1 MKLGIQNHMPEP
13 SLLNTISVLDTF
25 GVERSRKAVHDWV
38 QKADLQ
44 PVSGKAPNQVAVDE
58 TVIRIN
64 DHQLW
69 LYAAANPQTNEILHL
84 RLFSTTTT
92 ALTEIFLKELRQK
105 HDVETAV
112 FLVDGAKHLQA
123 ALQRAGL
130 RFQTERHG
138 NRNPVERIFREV
150 KRRTSSFSNC
160 FNLVNERPNAGVAV
174 EVNRLTGLDSR
185 RVPSLAV
192 NQHLPVGVHVSTPAQ
207 VARVGAGLH
216 GSVGRATGFDGH
228 VALYLLLVLAT
239 TRLHIVAL

>member
-1 MKLGIQNHMPEP
+1 MAEIARLSGSSDWIDLDFVERERTPERAMKLGIQMHVAGL
-13 SLLNTISVLDTF
+13 SLSNTISVLDNL
-25 GVERSRKAVHDWV
+25 GVQRSRKAVHDWV

-44 PVSGKAPNQVAVDE
+44 PVSGKSPNQIAVDE

-64 DHQLW
+64 DQQFW

-138 NRNPVERIFREV
+138 NRNAVERIFREV

-160 FNLVNERPNAGVAV
+160 FSHVEPKTAENWLQSFARWHNAS
-174 EVNRLTGLDSR
+174 N
-185 RVPSLAV
+185 
-192 NQHLPVGVHVSTPAQ
+192 
-207 VARVGAGLH
+207 
-216 GSVGRATGFDGH
+216 
-228 VALYLLLVLAT
+228 
-239 TRLHIVAL
+239 